1 VTSFGVGYAVLA
13 VNVVLDGVAFAYAL
27 RETKRGARARRRSIV
42 QYIRRTTE
50 PATATAMATATAA
63 GETAVTAAGETA
75 AMGAGATSA
84 ATVRPASALSPPRHS
99 KTSSG

>member
-50 PATATAMATATAA
+50 PATATATELIANSICDALTPRCMRDDCAA
-63 GETAVTAAGETA
+63 
-75 AMGAGATSA
+75 
-84 ATVRPASALSPPRHS
+84 P
-99 KTSSG
+99 

>member
-50 PATATAMATATAA
+50 PATATATATELIANSICDALTPRCMRDDCAA
-63 GETAVTAAGETA
+63 
-75 AMGAGATSA
+75 
-84 ATVRPASALSPPRHS
+84 P
-99 KTSSG
+99 